1 MRAGPNR
8 FEVELQRRVDNQD
21 AGGLDHTY
29 ETFGEDYAGIRDLSG
44 RELFAAQQVQAD
56 VTTEIR
62 MRWRPDVD
70 ATTRIVCYVGDLD
83 DSPRQVEVYDVMAP
97 VKDAKTGR
105 RELVL
110 LCVRRTA
117 EGYRSGPAP
126 AA

>member
-29 ETFGEDYAGIRDLSG
+29 EPFGEDYASIRALSG
-44 RELFAAQQVQAD
+44 RELWAAQQVQAE

-62 MRWRPDVD
+62 MRWGDDID
-70 ATTRIVCYVGDLD
+70 ATTRILHYVGDLD
-83 DSPRQVEVYDVMAP
+83 DSPRLVDVYDVTVP
-97 VKDAKTGR
+97 NPDAKTGR

-110 LCVRRTA
+110 LCVKRQA
-117 EGYRSGPAP
+117 EGWRSGPAP
-126 AA
+126 